1 MCRLCIPP
9 QTLPQLCPLAQTRH
23 PLVLCLLHHRSVLV
37 LGDRTPI
44 GRVEEVFG
52 PVATP
57 FYALRYAGAVGS
69 AIPAS
74 IAPGSPMFSVLKFS
88 TFISP
93 DELVG
98 ETRQF

>member
-1 MCRLCIPP
+1 MVPVC
-9 QTLPQLCPLAQTRH
+9 
-23 PLVLCLLHHRSVLV
+23 RSVLV

-57 FYALRYAGAVGS
+57 FYALRYAGAAGS

-98 ETRQF
+98 RGGGRDTGDGAVGAHFLVRVGMDVCRSTDE